1 MSETEWGVAKHH
13 TEPSLVLCDDLE
25 GWDGAEGGSGLKGYI
40 YTHVCV
46 YNYMCVHI
54 CIIMIC
60 MYIYV

>member
-40 YTHVCV
+40 YTRVSV
-46 YNYMCVHI
+46 
-54 CIIMIC
+54 CIIIC
-60 MYIYV
+60 VYIYV